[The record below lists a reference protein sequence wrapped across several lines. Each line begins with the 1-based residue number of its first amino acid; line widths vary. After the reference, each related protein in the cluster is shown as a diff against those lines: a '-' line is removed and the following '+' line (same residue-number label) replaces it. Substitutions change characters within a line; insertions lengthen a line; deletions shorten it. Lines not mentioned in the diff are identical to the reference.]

1 MHTDKSSRIILDL
14 YSLDLLWDLSGFAS
28 AGALPFPVDMEKI
41 E

>member
-1 MHTDKSSRIILDL
+1 MQALMTDLG
-14 YSLDLLWDLSGFAS
+14 LSGFAS